1 MTVTTGRG
9 EVPSGRA
16 HDGDKSRYDRRRF
29 KEESF

>member
-9 EVPSGRA
+9 KVPSGRA
-16 HDGDKSRYDRRRF
+16 QYRDKSRYDRRRF